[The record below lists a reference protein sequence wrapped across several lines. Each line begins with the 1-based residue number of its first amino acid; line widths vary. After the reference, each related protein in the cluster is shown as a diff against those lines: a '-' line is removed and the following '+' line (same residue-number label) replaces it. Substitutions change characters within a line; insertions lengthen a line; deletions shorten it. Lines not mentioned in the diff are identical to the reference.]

1 MFTFVENRRTLSSA
15 RVGALPG
22 YWTLDDNGATW
33 LVQQKPSGG
42 WIATTVQYGS
52 ATTVGGDGVTEE
64 KVQQL
69 IVAKAKAST
78 LVDGSKPIDTAG
90 YSGKEMSGGAGIP
103 SEGGDSGGSGLVS
116 LGVAVGVAGMVAL
129 AVRAG

>member
-42 WIATTVQYGS
+42 WIASSTQYG
-52 ATTVGGDGVTEE
+52 APVTVGGDGVTEE

-78 LVDGSKPIDTAG
+78 LVDDSKPIDTAG
-90 YSGKEMSGGAGIP
+90 YSSKEMTGGGKIP
-103 SEGGDSGGSGLVS
+103 EGGDDGLGLVS